1 MLYFFKI
8 YVIFYFYLG
17 VFVVLF
23 FIVLF
28 QKNIVLVKNVNSVVK
43 LVVNFLVFKKGI
55 NVIFSN
61 LRFIYNVNI
70 VIEVNCE
77 GVMDVLEE

>member
-77 GVMDVLEE
+77 GVIDVLEE

>member
-23 FIVLF
+23 FIVVF

-77 GVMDVLEE
+77 GVIDVLEE

>member
-28 QKNIVLVKNVNSVVK
+28 QKNIVLVRNVNSVVK

-77 GVMDVLEE
+77 GVIDVLEE

>member
-23 FIVLF
+23 FIVVF

-55 NVIFSN
+55 NVYFSN

-77 GVMDVLEE
+77 GVIDVSEE

>member
-23 FIVLF
+23 FIVVF

-61 LRFIYNVNI
+61 LRFIFNVNI

>member
-28 QKNIVLVKNVNSVVK
+28 QKNIVLVRNVNSVVK

>member
-23 FIVLF
+23 FIVVF

>member
-23 FIVLF
+23 FIVVF

-70 VIEVNCE
+70 VIEVNCK